1 MLDSSDNITNNT
13 QNTLILSNIHIL
25 NSSKPQMGIF
35 AKIFKRK
42 PSEQEQGWRVG
53 GTEDFM
59 TLIRVYFQAVMAAN
73 FGLRDLRMLPDL
85 RVFKQTL
92 KVPTVNNRI
101 GIGEKKRCRKML
113 NEIYGMPDFFFDEI
127 DASIKK
133 RCRNMQDMQGYLY
146 QFQAFSQELMMLMGN
161 LMKWKFRL
169 PGFLKGAL
177 RNLTEKAVNDIM
189 TKDNWK
195 DADVRKSVFNLRK
208 LQQTLNYSPEWMTE
222 FVFNVLIL
230 AKKEPKGDA
239 TADEK

>member
-1 MLDSSDNITNNT
+1 
-13 QNTLILSNIHIL
+13 
-25 NSSKPQMGIF
+25 MGIF
-35 AKIFKRK
+35 SKIFKSK
-42 PSEQEQGWRVG
+42 PSQQDQGWRVG

-101 GIGEKKRCRKML
+101 GMGEKKRCHKML
-113 NEIYGMPDFFFDEI
+113 SEIYGISDSFFAEI

-133 RCRNMQDMQGYLY
+133 RCRNMQDMQTYLY
-146 QFQAFSQELMMLMGN
+146 QFQGFSQELMMLMSN

-169 PGFLKGAL
+169 PGFMKGAI

-189 TKDNWK
+189 NRNDWK
-195 DADVRKSVFNLRK
+195 DADVRQSVVNLRK
-208 LQQTLNYSPEWMTE
+208 LQHTLGYSPEWMTE
-222 FVFNVLIL
+222 FVYNVIIL
-230 AKKEPKGDA
+230 AKREPKADA

>member
-1 MLDSSDNITNNT
+1 
-13 QNTLILSNIHIL
+13 
-25 NSSKPQMGIF
+25 
-35 AKIFKRK
+35 
-42 PSEQEQGWRVG
+42 
-53 GTEDFM
+53 
-59 TLIRVYFQAVMAAN
+59 MAAN

-92 KVPTVNNRI
+92 KVPTVNNKI

-146 QFQAFSQELMMLMGN
+146 QFQAFSQELMMLMSN

-230 AKKEPKGDA
+230 AKKEPKADA
-239 TADEK
+239 TADDK